1 MAIFDF
7 LRKKEELA
15 EKSKV
20 STVYHVPMSDGTSLL
35 TNDHRYAERANC
47 SFENSLTGKY
57 MVDGKGR
64 AQGKYQEFGY
74 AATNHK
80 LQKHQVKI
88 GTTPDGKT
96 VFRYLT
102 EEGNYKNGYK
112 DGVIRFYEKDGYISD
127 RYTVFK
133 KGRFVGI
140 SDETGGKTEG
150 LKYQKEVD
158 KEARQSTLKAILKA
172 NSREEKLDILD
183 KFHSEK
189 ALVPRRSSSPIDRA
203 MILNKLKGG
212 PDMDV

>member
-7 LRKKEELA
+7 LRKKEELT
-15 EKSKV
+15 EKSEV
-20 STVYHVPMSDGTSLL
+20 STVYHVPTSDGSSFL

-47 SFENSLTGKY
+47 SFENSLIEKY
-57 MVDGKGR
+57 MVDKKEK
-64 AQGKYQEFGY
+64 AQGGYQRFGY
-74 AATNHK
+74 GATIHK
-80 LQKHQVKI
+80 LQKHQIKI

-112 DGVIRFYEKDGYISD
+112 DGVVRFYEKDGSIAD
-127 RYTVFK
+127 HYTVFK
-133 KGRFVGI
+133 EGRLVDS
-140 SDETGGKTEG
+140 SDKTEG

-158 KEARQSTLKAILKA
+158 KEARQSTLKALLKA

-189 ALVPRRSSSPIDRA
+189 APVPRRSSSPIDRA
-203 MILNKLKGG
+203 MTLNKLKGG